1 MHLFYLYSS
10 LYMLITQ
17 AFITLLYFP
26 FLGIEIL
33 AVDHNAAI
41 RM

>member
-10 LYMLITQ
+10 LHMLITGLYY
-17 AFITLLYFP
+17 TLLGVE
-26 FLGIEIL
+26 LL
-33 AVDHNAAI
+33 AVDHNTAV